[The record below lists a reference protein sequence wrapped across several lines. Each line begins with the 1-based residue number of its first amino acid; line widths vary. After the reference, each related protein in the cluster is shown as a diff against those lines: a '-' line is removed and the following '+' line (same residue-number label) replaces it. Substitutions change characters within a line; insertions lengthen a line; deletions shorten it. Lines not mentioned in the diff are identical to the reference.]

1 MAKIALIA
9 LVGMMLAVIVGEMRR
24 DLALWITVVTGIV
37 LFLFGVGKFEA
48 VADMLGELTDYVGIH
63 ETYIVIVLKMMGIAY
78 LSDFTASVCR
88 DAGQGTIAGQVD
100 FFGKISMILVS
111 LPVLRSLL
119 ASLEK
124 LIP

>member
-63 ETYIVIVLKMMGIAY
+63 DTYIVIVLKMMGIAY